1 MRFELSSL
9 FRGRRRAAAPPD
21 PATLHA
27 RRILLASEGRQIP
40 QEVVDFTARLAK
52 SAGASVHVLSIARV
66 FGTSLGLPHPGL
78 LPRKREWDEQREL
91 VTATV
96 RALKKQ
102 GLKAQGSAVGT
113 RAATKHILKAAQ
125 DYYCEAI
132 VMAADPPRNVLIA
145 DFMWSQEPYRVRR
158 RSRLPVFLVT
168 VQKDERKRQ
177 KTAASGA

>member
-1 MRFELSSL
+1 ML
-9 FRGRRRAAAPPD
+9 RAK
-21 PATLHA
+21 
-27 RRILLASEGRQIP
+27 RILLASEGRRIP
-40 QEVVDFTARLAK
+40 QEAVDFAARLAK

-66 FGTSLGLPHPGL
+66 YGTSLGLPHPGL

-91 VTATV
+91 VTAAV

-113 RAATKHILKAAQ
+113 RAATKHILKTAQ

-132 VMAADPPRNVLIA
+132 VMAADPPRNWLIA

-158 RSRLPVFLVT
+158 RSRLPVYIVT
-168 VQKDERKRQ
+168 VQKQEHRGE
-177 KTAASGA
+177 SGEARGA